1 MASIV
6 SDLTASTGV
15 TTPASVYGHTGE
27 VKLRIATGGAGQTG
41 VLRELAER
49 FIDYCSGHPAIAKRL
64 SPFQIAWLATDTS
77 QSFNALASNA
87 ADIAITYHPYAEYMA
102 WCQGITV
109 REEYLWRDAF
119 DLVGPVSNPAN
130 LPVQSDKSVF
140 ELFAQLYQMA
150 VASGTNDPIRFLS
163 RFDKSANNILE
174 SRIWTSIG
182 LTPWSSPSYV

>member
-6 SDLTASTGV
+6 SDLAASTGV
-15 TTPASVYGHTGE
+15 ITPASVYGHTGE

-41 VLRELAER
+41 VLQELAER
-49 FIDYCSGHPAIAKRL
+49 FIDYCSSHSTIANRI

-77 QSFNALASNA
+77 QSFNALASKA

-102 WCQGITV
+102 RCQGITI

-119 DLVGPVSNPAN
+119 NLVGPISNPAH
-130 LPVQSDKSVF
+130 LPVESDKSIF
-140 ELFAQLYQMA
+140 ELFADIYQSA
-150 VASGTNDPIRFLS
+150 VASSTSDPVRFLS

-174 SRIWTSIG
+174 SRLWTSIG